1 MGVHGMTPEAY
12 EALSI
17 DTKHWWFVGRRR
29 IIKAILTKIPLP
41 KRAHIVEIGA
51 GAGGNLPMLQAIA
64 AEQGGSVTAV
74 EQDLLSRER
83 AIKLSG
89 LDVQAGTLPDDM
101 PALAQSDLIL
111 LLDVLEHILED
122 ASALKYV
129 ATLLKPD
136 GRVLIT
142 VPAFNFL
149 WSDHDRAH
157 HHCRRY
163 TRKGLARVLRET
175 GFEIERITYFNSLLF
190 PVILAAR
197 LIGNLLPRRHS
208 PSGDVSMPGRAANQ
222 VLTKIFASET
232 YLLSKTDLPVGVSVL
247 AIAKL
252 QSARTKGSIAGFHNR
267 RADAPEGLSL
277 NQETHVE
284 T

>member
-1 MGVHGMTPEAY
+1 MTPEAY

-17 DTKHWWFVGRRR
+17 DTTHWWFVGRRAIIRDIIGR
-29 IIKAILTKIPLP
+29 IPIPS
-41 KRAHIVEIGA
+41 RAHIVEIGA
-51 GAGGNLPMLQAIA
+51 GAGGNLPMLQSIA
-64 AEQGGSVTAV
+64 AEQGGSVTAI
-74 EQDLLSRER
+74 EHDPLSRQR
-83 AIKLSG
+83 AIERSG
-89 LDVQAGTLPDDM
+89 LEVQGGSLPDDM
-101 PALAQSDLIL
+101 PAIAQSDLIL

-157 HHCRRY
+157 HHHRRY
-163 TRKGLARVLRET
+163 TKKGLERVLRET
-175 GFEIERITYFNSLLF
+175 GFEIERITYFNSILF
-190 PVILAAR
+190 PVILVAR
-197 LIGNLLPRRHS
+197 LIGNMLPVRHS
-208 PSGDVSMPGRAANQ
+208 PSGDVSMPGRAANAL
-222 VLTKIFASET
+222 LTKLFGSER
-232 YLLSKTDLPVGVSVL
+232 YLLRKANFPVGVSVL
-247 AIAKL
+247 AIAKRK
-252 QSARTKGSIAGFHNR
+252 SPPSEGSIAEFRNQ
-267 RADAPEGLSL
+267 RAGLPEGLTL